1 MDLPTSYTS
10 FYAGANPVGYSTT
23 KERINILLKDIEGYI
38 DSFGDAETS
47 AKFKAAIPSIVAYV
61 EKSIAQ
67 AANTPGAAAVQPVSD
82 ADFAAYR
89 EKQNKIFATSGD
101 LSAFW
106 VTWNSKE

>member
-23 KERINILLKDIEGYI
+23 KERINILLKAIEGYI

-61 EKSIAQ
+61 EKSIGIAQ
-67 AANTPGAAAVQPVSD
+67 AANTPAAVQPVSD

-101 LSAFW
+101 LSALLSNLKF
-106 VTWNSKE
+106 

>member
-1 MDLPTSYTS
+1 MLEPIQLGIQLPKKGHWRLCWL
-10 FYAGANPVGYSTT
+10 FWW
-23 KERINILLKDIEGYI
+23 RCH
-38 DSFGDAETS
+38 AETS

-101 LSAFW
+101 LSALLSNLKF
-106 VTWNSKE
+106 